1 MHPSGLTLERWNWP
15 FKTEAERKLVAAYY
29 KAQEKAQPQQYERA
43 PI

>member
-29 KAQEKAQPQQYERA
+29 KAQPQQYERA
-43 PI
+43 LL